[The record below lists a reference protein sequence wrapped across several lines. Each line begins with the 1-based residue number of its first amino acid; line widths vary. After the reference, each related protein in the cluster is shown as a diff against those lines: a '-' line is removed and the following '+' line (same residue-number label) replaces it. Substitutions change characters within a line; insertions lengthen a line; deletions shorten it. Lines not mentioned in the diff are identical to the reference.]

1 VSIWYLTD
9 ALHVGFRIV
18 RPLNEPTEEEKNKFW
33 EYSEPIQKERPVPL
47 ER

>member
-1 VSIWYLTD
+1 LD
-9 ALHVGFRIV
+9 
-18 RPLNEPTEEEKNKFW
+18 EPSEEEKNKFW